1 MIFPEKVK
9 LVEAR
14 SFVSTR
20 RVPQMAD
27 SAQALSV
34 ILWQPGTSY
43 PVLAPNLTA
52 IAAGAEEI
60 AIFVSASGG
69 FSRNNIACSRIE
81 SISRLT
87 DVVDLARARGMKIRS
102 YISCIAGCP
111 YEGDVPAAEELV
123 AMGCYETSL
132 GDTIGVGTASQI
144 RNIIDHVATEDVL
157 YLLRRLGIETGVDLT
172 AVVKTGAWI
181 RARFDRP
188 NASRAGRALLA
199 EREAGV

>member
-1 MIFPEKVK
+1 RRSADMILPEKVK

-34 ILWQPGTSY
+34 ILRQPGTSY
-43 PVLAPNLTA
+43 PVLAPNLTGIDAA

-69 FSRNNIACSRIE
+69 FSRNNVACSRIE

-87 DVVDLARARGMKIRS
+87 DVVDLARVRGMKLRD

-111 YEGDVPAAEELV
+111 YEGDVPTAEELV
-123 AMGCYETSL
+123 AMGCYET
-132 GDTIGVGTASQI
+132 
-144 RNIIDHVATEDVL
+144 
-157 YLLRRLGIETGVDLT
+157 
-172 AVVKTGAWI
+172 
-181 RARFDRP
+181 
-188 NASRAGRALLA
+188 
-199 EREAGV
+199 